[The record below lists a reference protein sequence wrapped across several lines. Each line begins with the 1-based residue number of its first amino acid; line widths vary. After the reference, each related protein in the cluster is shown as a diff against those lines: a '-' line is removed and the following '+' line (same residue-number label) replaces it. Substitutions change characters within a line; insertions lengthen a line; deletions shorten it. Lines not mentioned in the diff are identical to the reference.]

1 MVYFK
6 LKQIFN
12 KNCACILSIIRKRV
26 SNLANYIMR
35 YEYGQSQSDVLCGI
49 MLENCWLVVFNDN
62 EFGSFVQFV
71 TSSDINYG
79 CVSKLF
85 QDKNLGD
92 VNHHN
97 RSD

>member
-1 MVYFK
+1 
-6 LKQIFN
+6 
-12 KNCACILSIIRKRV
+12 
-26 SNLANYIMR
+26 MR

-85 QDKNLGD
+85 QDKNK
-92 VNHHN
+92 
-97 RSD
+97 